1 MIFHVA
7 VCTLMQMGS
16 SEYRSK
22 SETERYLSQYCK
34 SLRKATGTLS
44 LLKQLESIN
53 REHLK
58 KKTETETETKW
69 HQGRVAERQAAG

>member
-1 MIFHVA
+1 MIFLVA

-53 REHLK
+53 NREHLK
-58 KKTETETETKW
+58 KKTETETKW